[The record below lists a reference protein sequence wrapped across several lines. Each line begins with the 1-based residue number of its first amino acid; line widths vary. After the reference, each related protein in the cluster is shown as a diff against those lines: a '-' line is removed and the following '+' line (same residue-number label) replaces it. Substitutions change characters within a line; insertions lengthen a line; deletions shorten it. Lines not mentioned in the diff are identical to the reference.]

1 MASVR
6 FCSAIAGD
14 RRATVPAYTVGS
26 PSTVTRTGCPRR
38 TSAASRSG
46 TESRSRKGWRR
57 TRVTTGAPAAR
68 YSPTEACRST
78 TAPSIGERITVSVSC
93 WRDELDLRAPLEQHG
108 LAVLDLLQR
117 VLVPAL
123 GDLERRHRRVELRA
137 RHVLLLPQPRQP
149 VAIQLGLVEQRLR
162 LAHHGGLGGSTRSS
176 SPSAGSPSRTRA
188 CLSAA
193 TD

>member
-1 MASVR
+1 M
-6 FCSAIAGD
+6 
-14 RRATVPAYTVGS
+14 PAYTVGS
-26 PSTVTRTGCPRR
+26 PSTVTRTGWPRR

-93 WRDELDLRAPLEQHG
+93 WRTSSTS
-108 LAVLDLLQR
+108 
-117 VLVPAL
+117 
-123 GDLERRHRRVELRA
+123 ERRWSSTPWRFWTSSSASWYRPSATWSADTAASSSARA
-137 RHVLLLPQPRQP
+137 TYCCSQSFASRSRFSWAWSSSAFAWRTTAVW
-149 VAIQLGLVEQRLR
+149 VA
-162 LAHHGGLGGSTRSS
+162 STRSS

-188 CLSAA
+188 CLRAA
-193 TD
+193 TDWSRRYW